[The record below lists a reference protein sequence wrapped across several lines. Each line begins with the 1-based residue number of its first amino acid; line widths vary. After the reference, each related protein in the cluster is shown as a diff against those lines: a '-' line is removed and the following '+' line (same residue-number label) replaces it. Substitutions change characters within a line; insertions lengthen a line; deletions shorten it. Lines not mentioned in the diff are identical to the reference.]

1 MNAIIG
7 ETFDFP
13 VHGQG
18 ENICASIRDRFI
30 VLGGNM
36 P

>member
-1 MNAIIG
+1 MNAIIE

-18 ENICASIRDRFI
+18 EHICASIRESFI
-30 VLGGNM
+30 ILGENM
-36 P
+36 S